1 MKWNKQNNE
10 TIEDY
15 LARIGVSREHD
26 KEIII
31 DNEELEAD
39 ENGNVKE

>member
-1 MKWNKQNNE
+1 MKWEKQYNE
-10 TIEDY
+10 SIEEY
-15 LARIGVSREHD
+15 LARIGVSQEHD
-26 KEIII
+26 EKIII

>member
-1 MKWNKQNNE
+1 MIWEKQDKE
-10 TIEDY
+10 TIKEY

-26 KEIII
+26 EEIII
-31 DNEELEAD
+31 SDEELEAD